1 MKTIQS
7 VNVWQNGQMKSAT
20 KFDLNIVYDN
30 LESSATF
37 YYQLLEV
44 LVDAESN
51 ESTSQVAQG
60 NLVMDGEEYQNW
72 DDTNDSA
79 YIWGANQLSL
89 TII

>member
-1 MKTIQS
+1 MKTIQP
-7 VNVWQNGQMKSAT
+7 VNVWQNGQVKSAT

-44 LVDAESN
+44 VTDQEGN
-51 ESTSQVAQG
+51 ESTMSVAVG
-60 NLVMDGEEYQNW
+60 NLTMDGQEYQDW

-79 YIWGANQLSL
+79 YIWAAGKLSL

>member
-7 VNVWQNGQMKSAT
+7 VNVWQNGQVKSAT

-37 YYQLLEV
+37 FYQLLEE
-44 LVDAESN
+44 LVDSEGLQYT
-51 ESTSQVAQG
+51 TSVAQG
-60 NLVMDGEEYQNW
+60 NLNMTGSEYTNW
-72 DDTNDSA
+72 DDSNDGA
-79 YIWGANQLSL
+79 YTWAAGKLSL

>member
-1 MKTIQS
+1 MKTIQP
-7 VNVWQNGQMKSAT
+7 VNVWQNGQVKSAT

-44 LVDAESN
+44 LVDAEGN
-51 ESTSQVAQG
+51 ESTQSVAVG
-60 NLVMDGEEYQNW
+60 NLTMDGQEYQDW
-72 DDTNDSA
+72 DDSNDGA
-79 YIWGANQLSL
+79 YIWGADQLSL

>member
-1 MKTIQS
+1 MKTIQP
-7 VNVWQNGQMKSAT
+7 VNVWQNGQVKSAS

-44 LVDAESN
+44 ITDAEGN
-51 ESTSQVAQG
+51 ESTNQVAQG
-60 NLVMDGEEYQNW
+60 NLTMDGQEYQNW
-72 DDTNDSA
+72 DDSNDSA
-79 YIWGANQLSL
+79 YIWGATQLSL

>member
-7 VNVWQNGQMKSAT
+7 VPIWTGGQVKSAT
-20 KFDLNIVYDN
+20 KFDLNIIYDN

-44 LVDAESN
+44 LVDADNN
-51 ESTSQVAQG
+51 ESTNQLAQG
-60 NLVMDGEEYQNW
+60 NLSMDGSEYQNW
-72 DDTNDSA
+72 DDSNDGA
-79 YIWGANQLSL
+79 YSWAAGKLSL

>member
-1 MKTIQS
+1 MKTINP

-30 LESSATF
+30 LESSASF
-37 YYQLLEV
+37 FYQLLEV
-44 LVDAESN
+44 LVDAEGN
-51 ESTSQVAQG
+51 EYTSQVAQG

>member
-1 MKTIQS
+1 MKTIQP
-7 VNVWQNGQMKSAT
+7 VNVWQNGQVKSAT

-44 LVDAESN
+44 ITDAEGN
-51 ESTSQVAQG
+51 ESTQSVAVG
-60 NLVMDGEEYQNW
+60 NLTLDSQGYEDWDGSNEA
-72 DDTNDSA
+72 A
-79 YIWGANQLSL
+79 YIWGAGQLSL

>member
-1 MKTIQS
+1 MKTIQP
-7 VNVWQNGQMKSAT
+7 VNVWQNGQVKSAT

-44 LVDAESN
+44 ITDAEGN
-51 ESTSQVAQG
+51 ESTNQVAQG
-60 NLVMDGEEYQNW
+60 NLTMDGQEYQNW
-72 DDTNDSA
+72 DDSNDSA
-79 YIWGANQLSL
+79 YIWGADQLSL

>member
-1 MKTIQS
+1 MKTIQP
-7 VNVWQNGQMKSAT
+7 VNVWVNGSVKSAT

-37 YYQLLEV
+37 YYQLLAV
-44 LVDAESN
+44 QVDAEGN
-51 ESTSQVAQG
+51 ESITQVSQG
-60 NLVMDGEEYQNW
+60 NLSLDGDAYLDW
-72 DDTNDSA
+72 DGSNDAA

>member
-37 YYQLLEV
+37 YYQLFEV
-44 LVDAESN
+44 ITDAEGN
-51 ESTSQVAQG
+51 ESTNQVAQG
-60 NLVMDGEEYQNW
+60 NLTMDGQEYQDW
-72 DDTNDSA
+72 DDSNDSA
-79 YIWGANQLSL
+79 YIWGADQLSL

>member
-30 LESSATF
+30 LESSASF
-37 YYQLLEV
+37 FYQLLEI
-44 LVDAESN
+44 LVDAEGN

>member
-1 MKTIQS
+1 MKTINP

-30 LESSATF
+30 LESSASF
-37 YYQLLEV
+37 FYQLLEV
-44 LVDAESN
+44 LVDAEGN

>member
-7 VNVWQNGQMKSAT
+7 VNVWQNGQVKSAT

-44 LVDAESN
+44 ITDAEGN
-51 ESTSQVAQG
+51 ESTNQVAQG
-60 NLVMDGEEYQNW
+60 NLTMDGQEYQNW
-72 DDTNDSA
+72 DDSNDAA
-79 YIWGANQLSL
+79 YIWGADQLSL